1 MEVLS
6 KLKINSYTSK
16 NITISSQ
23 TKRFTHPVL
32 SLYLDKL
39 DCLDKHDVNNSRTSS
54 FFCQDKHLLHTDK
67 GTIYFVHSS
76 VNSYCVLY
84 REEIL

>member
-54 FFCQDKHLLHTDK
+54 FFVKIN
-67 GTIYFVHSS
+67 IYCTQIMVPLTL
-76 VNSYCVLY
+76 YTVL
-84 REEIL
+84 